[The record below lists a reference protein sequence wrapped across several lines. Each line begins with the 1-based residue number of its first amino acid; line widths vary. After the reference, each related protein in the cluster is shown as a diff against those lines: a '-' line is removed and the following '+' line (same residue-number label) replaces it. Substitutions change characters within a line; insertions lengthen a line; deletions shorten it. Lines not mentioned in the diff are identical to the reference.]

1 MIQHARGISFEYVEA
16 RVSPR
21 DRAYAAGEVGQLDLA
36 RSHASTT
43 NANLGSTGS
52 CFYNVVSPT
61 LNGSKFGIAVL
72 FLEAVP
78 QGGEGRALIRG
89 RAKGIAGSSVA
100 AGAPL
105 AIQNGSNELEEP
117 ATTGQKI
124 VAVAEAAG
132 SGLIDL
138 WFDGQGLSGTY
149 LT

>member
-1 MIQHARGISFEYVEA
+1 MIQHARGIAFERVEV

-21 DRAYAAGEVGQLDLA
+21 DRAYARGEVGQFDFA

-43 NANLGSTGS
+43 NAKEGAVGS
-52 CFYNVVSPT
+52 CLYNVVSPT
-61 LNGSKFGIAVL
+61 LNGSKFGMAVL
-72 FLEAVP
+72 FLEDVP
-78 QGGEGRALIRG
+78 QGGEGRALSRG
-89 RAKGIAGSSVA
+89 RAEGIVGSSVA

-105 AIQNGSNELEEP
+105 AIEDGSNELEAP
-117 ATTGQKI
+117 GTTGQKI

-132 SGLIDL
+132 SGLIPV